1 MPPEPKC
8 ALCPR
13 SAPISTPQNP
23 FCSSSSTIRPLEGT
37 HAPLLPSPETNAR
50 VFIATTTS
58 PQTLSRFALGEA
70 PGTDI
75 RVLQEEPH
83 MEEVAGWTDDLEPS
97 PGPKS
102 LLKGTA
108 PGTEGSVGW
117 TRVPRH
123 LGHQRGHWG
132 KQL

>member
-1 MPPEPKC
+1 
-8 ALCPR
+8 
-13 SAPISTPQNP
+13 
-23 FCSSSSTIRPLEGT
+23 
-37 HAPLLPSPETNAR
+37 
-50 VFIATTTS
+50 
-58 PQTLSRFALGEA
+58 
-70 PGTDI
+70 
-75 RVLQEEPH
+75 